1 MATYV
6 LIHGAGGSDS
16 WYWHLV
22 VPRLRSLGHDVVAPD
37 LPCDDEGA
45 GWGQYEE
52 VVVDAIGDRSSR
64 NDLVVVAQSLG
75 GFTAPLVC
83 RRVAVRLLVL
93 VAAMVPK
100 PGESASGWFAATGWA
115 EAHLEQAKREGR
127 PTDDGFDPM
136 IEFFHDVPA
145 DVVARA
151 WEKGQRQETAALFEQ
166 PWPLQAWPSVPTR
179 FLLCRDDRFF
189 PADFM
194 RRTVKERLGTTP
206 DELDSGHL
214 PALGHPVEL
223 VSYLESCRA
232 ELDAK
237 GGPNE

>member
-22 VPRLRSLGHDVVAPD
+22 APRLRSLGHDVVAPD

-45 GWGQYEE
+45 GWGQYE
-52 VVVDAIGDRSSR
+52 
-64 NDLVVVAQSLG
+64 
-75 GFTAPLVC
+75 
-83 RRVAVRLLVL
+83 
-93 VAAMVPK
+93 
-100 PGESASGWFAATGWA
+100 
-115 EAHLEQAKREGR
+115 
-127 PTDDGFDPM
+127 
-136 IEFFHDVPA
+136 
-145 DVVARA
+145 
-151 WEKGQRQETAALFEQ
+151 TAALFGQ

-214 PALGHPVEL
+214 PALGHPMEL